1 MIRSVSYFVC
11 FPAFYAAFPDKTAK
25 KVSQLRV
32 FHLQFTK
39 PFLVLCARAFVFRP
53 GSRHFTKPLCFYVF
67 CFLFYGLWFM
77 LMFYAAAPAYA
88 QMHIFGLSE
97 SRNQSC
103 ASAVLN
109 TSSILQ
115 LTATPSFSRV
125 PCMAA
130 SVSATFSGYAFSPM
144 CPMRTTLPASTSK
157 QPEIMML

>member
-1 MIRSVSYFVC
+1 MIRSVSYFGLFSGVLRS
-11 FPAFYAAFPDKTAK
+11 FSGQNRKKGFAAQGISPA
-25 KVSQLRV
+25 V
-32 FHLQFTK
+32 TK
-39 PFLVLCARAFVFRP
+39 PFLILCDRAFVFRP
-53 GSRHFTKPLCFYVF
+53 GSRQFTKPLCFYVF
-67 CFLFYGLWFM
+67 CFMFYGLWFM
-77 LMFYAAAPAYA
+77 LILYAAAPAYA